1 MTTKEEFGMR
11 LAKLRTAAN
20 ISAREMSLAIGQN
33 ASYINRIE
41 NKKAYPSMEVFFYIC
56 EYLKISPAD
65 FFDDG
70 IAYPKKVESFC
81 KKIQD
86 MPLRQLNLLE
96 QVADEFQIK
105 KK

>member
-11 LAKLRTAAN
+11 LAKLRTATN

-41 NKKAYPSMEVFFYIC
+41 NNKAYPSMEVFFYIC
-56 EYLKISPAD
+56 DYLKISPAD
-65 FFDDG
+65 FFDDRVT
-70 IAYPKKVESFC
+70 YPKNVEAFC
-81 KKIQD
+81 KKIQHLQ
-86 MPLRQLNLLE
+86 LRQLNLLE

>member
-1 MTTKEEFGMR
+1 MTTKEEFGIR

-56 EYLKISPAD
+56 DYLKISPAD
-65 FFDDG
+65 FFDDK
-70 IAYPKKVESFC
+70 ISYPKNMESLC
-81 KKIQD
+81 EKAHD
-86 MPLRQLNLLE
+86 LPLRQLNMLE
-96 QVADEFQIK
+96 QIAEEFHNSK
-105 KK
+105 K